1 MGVQPASAMSIDLLL
16 CSAEPPSLS
25 FSRMPAALQPAEPS
39 LPEPLTEKVLSE
51 ASVQLTTSGR
61 ATLEACLMAF
71 KANKISSTDLT
82 AFCRSMGAYSEA
94 MHVAFNFPAE
104 REVPFVADVAGPAKR
119 EPPTPTDDT
128 SSSQSKRQC
137 VFGDSM
143 AAEALMALMQ
153 SSGRSSSSSS
163 TSSSPSSAASTTST
177 VMLPPIQSILPAS
190 PLVPKPAAHAKK
202 EPSVP
207 SSGAS
212 SSAGSF
218 ANAKQCK
225 SRKTVQP
232 RVAVPDSSKSKKQ
245 DTHATSDDDGAQS
258 GRSTVSPDSASG
270 RAASP
275 PTPSEETSGVHN
287 KYCHFCQH
295 VKVRASG
302 MLACGNTDCTRRF
315 CEHCLS
321 KSIGD
326 DVDPETSEAWTTGTW
341 SCPVCRKLC
350 CCSVT
355 ECDKN
360 HRHCKAYRYRVRRAE
375 QASRRPSGR
384 PDASSGV
391 STPREGDS
399 CFEDDGPASGTCS
412 TDAESSSTDFPAL
425 HRPRHVEGEASSS
438 QVPRKMLNPSSLPPP
453 IRPPSPG
460 PSASSLDFNSNS
472 LATTEQ
478 PNDSSSPVDASS
490 DGPDSLT
497 MAQHLKKNLLIGD
510 GVGSEDGDGP
520 QSFDSRKRM
529 TRSDSHN
536 DMVREDAPLSFSSA
550 SGSFSMPRPASYE
563 KLSKA
568 CLEQEGEPQEPQREP
583 RVDPQVEPQV
593 EPRAAESQPM
603 PQEPKEEEEE
613 AEAK

>member
-295 VKVRASG
+295 VKVKRASSMISCDNRG
-302 MLACGNTDCTRRF
+302 CNRRF
-315 CEHCLS
+315 CDYCLNTHVQDAVR
-321 KSIGD
+321 IDGN
-326 DVDPETSEAWTTGTW
+326 WN
-341 SCPVCRKLC
+341 CPICRKAC
-350 CCSVT
+350 CCT
-355 ECDKN
+355 MRECTKQ
-360 HRHCKAYRYRVRRAE
+360 HRHCKAYRYRRKRAAQAETDVVPFAAAETMFMLPMHGLMVRR
-375 QASRRPSGR
+375 
-384 PDASSGV
+384 
-391 STPREGDS
+391 
-399 CFEDDGPASGTCS
+399 
-412 TDAESSSTDFPAL
+412 
-425 HRPRHVEGEASSS
+425 
-438 QVPRKMLNPSSLPPP
+438 
-453 IRPPSPG
+453 
-460 PSASSLDFNSNS
+460 
-472 LATTEQ
+472 
-478 PNDSSSPVDASS
+478 
-490 DGPDSLT
+490 
-497 MAQHLKKNLLIGD
+497 
-510 GVGSEDGDGP
+510 
-520 QSFDSRKRM
+520 
-529 TRSDSHN
+529 
-536 DMVREDAPLSFSSA
+536 
-550 SGSFSMPRPASYE
+550 
-563 KLSKA
+563 
-568 CLEQEGEPQEPQREP
+568 
-583 RVDPQVEPQV
+583 
-593 EPRAAESQPM
+593 
-603 PQEPKEEEEE
+603 
-613 AEAK
+613 